1 MEEKSRSSKSAS
13 RILGACLIVLGILLV
28 ICSLALVFHNQQES
42 QTAGEEAKEDLPK
55 VVEVIEK
62 ARETPREEVHVN
74 PYDILEVEK
83 AQAMTETKINGYP
96 YIGYLTI
103 PKFDLELPVMTSPTD
118 RRLQIAPCRHMG
130 STKTNDIVIAAH
142 NYPTHFGKLKDLN
155 QGDVIYFTDMDG
167 VLGLYTVDTVS
178 IISPWDIDLVENSG
192 YDMVLYTCTYGGSR
206 RVMVGC
212 YLETA

>member
-1 MEEKSRSSKSAS
+1 MEEKSKNSKIE
-13 RILGACLIVLGILLV
+13 ILGGCLIVLGILLV
-28 ICSLALVFHNQQES
+28 GCSLALVFHNHEES
-42 QTAGEEAKEDLPK
+42 QTAGADAKQDLPQ
-55 VVEVIEK
+55 VIEVIEQAK
-62 ARETPREEVHVN
+62 EAPKEEVHVN
-74 PYDILEVEK
+74 PYDILEVEE

-103 PKFDLELPVMTSPTD
+103 PRISIELPVMTSPTD

-142 NYPTHFGKLKDLN
+142 NYPTHFGKLKDLS

-167 VLGLYTVDTVS
+167 IMGLYTVDTVS
-178 IISPWDIDLVENSG
+178 TISPWDIDLVENSG

-212 YLETA
+212 YLESA